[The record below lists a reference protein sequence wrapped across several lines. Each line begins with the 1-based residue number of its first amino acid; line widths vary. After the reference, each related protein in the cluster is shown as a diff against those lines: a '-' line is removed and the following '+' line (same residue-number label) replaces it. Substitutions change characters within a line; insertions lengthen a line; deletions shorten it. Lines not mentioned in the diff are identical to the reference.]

1 MSNSNIQRSQF
12 TRRSLVAASGAALTA
27 PLLPKIS
34 RAQTSGFPAAV
45 GSSHELATEAG
56 VAVLEAGGTAADAA
70 FAVASVLSVVE
81 PYFSHVLGGETWGLY
96 YEAATG
102 EITAIDGVGTA
113 GSLVTLEAYAP
124 WYESRGMH
132 QAIVPGGWDG
142 WMVWL
147 ERFGR
152 TSLHELLQPSVTLA
166 REGFTASPELGVF
179 IRFDEENVRNHPPTA
194 EIYLIDGE
202 LVDSGQT
209 LFNPDLADTFE
220 ALMGAFSGGAIGAL
234 NRGQG
239 ESEARSAGLQAA
251 RDYFYRGPIAEA
263 MVAET
268 DTPGNWFTLDD
279 FANFEASIVPA
290 ISIGYGE
297 TSRVWQCPPN
307 SQGIT
312 MLLGLNILKNLD
324 QQGLGAHD
332 PDVVH
337 AQIEAMKLA
346 FGDRYEFIGDPAFND
361 IDIEWL
367 LSDEHA
373 ADQFERIDMNAA
385 MAWPENAPIDIGN
398 GNTTTIQVADQYGN
412 AASVTTSIGFQFR
425 VITGTGINI
434 NERMKFFSVDPSNP
448 NSVEPG
454 KRVRHTSCP
463 YIVTRD
469 GAPWVLGGNT
479 GVDTQSQVQL
489 QQMMAAIDFSM
500 SAQQAIDLGR
510 WVTTAMPNSVIPAAA
525 QNTLQIEDRVSP
537 SLIADLESR
546 GHNVVVGQGIFGSG
560 GMIKYSPDR
569 TSIEVGVDE
578 RFSTSLGVIVS

>member
-1 MSNSNIQRSQF
+1 M
-12 TRRSLVAASGAALTA
+12 
-27 PLLPKIS
+27 
-34 RAQTSGFPAAV
+34 
-45 GSSHELATEAG
+45 
-56 VAVLEAGGTAADAA
+56 LEAGGTAADAVA
-70 FAVASVLSVVE
+70 LAVASVLSVVE

-152 TSLHELLQPSVTLA
+152 TSLHELLQPPVTLA
-166 REGFTASPELGVF
+166 REGFTASEFGVF

-251 RDYFYRGPIAEA
+251 RDYFYRGSIAEA

-290 ISIGYGE
+290 I
-297 TSRVWQCPPN
+297 
-307 SQGIT
+307 
-312 MLLGLNILKNLD
+312 LNWIRRN
-324 QQGLGAHD
+324 
-332 PDVVH
+332 VSS
-337 AQIEAMKLA
+337 LA
-346 FGDRYEFIGDPAFND
+346 
-361 IDIEWL
+361 
-367 LSDEHA
+367 
-373 ADQFERIDMNAA
+373 
-385 MAWPENAPIDIGN
+385 
-398 GNTTTIQVADQYGN
+398 
-412 AASVTTSIGFQFR
+412 
-425 VITGTGINI
+425 
-434 NERMKFFSVDPSNP
+434 
-448 NSVEPG
+448 
-454 KRVRHTSCP
+454 
-463 YIVTRD
+463 
-469 GAPWVLGGNT
+469 
-479 GVDTQSQVQL
+479 
-489 QQMMAAIDFSM
+489 M
-500 SAQQAIDLGR
+500 SAQ
-510 WVTTAMPNSVIPAAA
+510 
-525 QNTLQIEDRVSP
+525 
-537 SLIADLESR
+537 
-546 GHNVVVGQGIFGSG
+546 
-560 GMIKYSPDR
+560 
-569 TSIEVGVDE
+569 
-578 RFSTSLGVIVS
+578 